1 VLAFATVF
9 SDHLQLRDV
18 GHCAGKA
25 AIPASEFSVP
35 KQPDDAKVSLDFLN
49 K

>member
-1 VLAFATVF
+1 MLAFATVF

-18 GHCAGKA
+18 GHYAGKA
-25 AIPASEFSVP
+25 ATPASKFTIP
-35 KQPDDAKVSLDFLN
+35 KQPGDAKVSLDFF